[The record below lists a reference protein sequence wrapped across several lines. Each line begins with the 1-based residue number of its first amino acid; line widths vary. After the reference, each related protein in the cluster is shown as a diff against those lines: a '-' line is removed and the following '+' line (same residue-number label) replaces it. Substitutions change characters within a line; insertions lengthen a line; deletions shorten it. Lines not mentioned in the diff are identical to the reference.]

1 MKVWPLSK
9 TCTWAFGC
17 MAGGG
22 DGGLQEP
29 TDIHDFPFTVF
40 LFTVIFFDIYNSVIH
55 LSNWFNYVIHPLM
68 MSIIL
73 GQ

>member
-1 MKVWPLSK
+1 M
-9 TCTWAFGC
+9 
-17 MAGGG
+17 
-22 DGGLQEP
+22 QEP

-55 LSNWFNYVIHPLM
+55 LSNWFNYVIHPLI